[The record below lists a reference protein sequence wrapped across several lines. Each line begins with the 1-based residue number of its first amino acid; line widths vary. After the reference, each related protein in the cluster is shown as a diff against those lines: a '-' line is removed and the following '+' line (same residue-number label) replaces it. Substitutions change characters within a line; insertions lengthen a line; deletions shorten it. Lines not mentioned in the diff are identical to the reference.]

1 MKKLTYML
9 TAGLVFLLTACNKFT
24 EITPKGSN
32 LLTRVTDLDLLLNF
46 NFGAVTYFKFDD
58 VNTIIDDNYPY
69 AKNVLSIISGPKASL
84 DYAQVTY
91 DETIDRKTLTST
103 DTRYNF
109 LYSTIVNID
118 NSVLA
123 KVDQASGDP
132 VLAQRIKAE
141 ALVQRAFFHYL
152 LINLHAKA
160 YDPATAAADGG
171 VPYVKD
177 IDISSP
183 KNKVSIAEDYNN
195 MLADLDAAL
204 KLNSLPQI
212 PANNMRVGLGFAYAV
227 RTRVLL
233 AMRDYTNAL
242 NAADSSL
249 AINSN
254 IEDQRP
260 LLSTGFSA
268 GVVRAPMTP
277 LDNLFYA
284 AFGNGGPAVWTFSL
298 EFPGNFLEA
307 GAIINNSLPAGVFYP
322 ASNPISGVPTSKL
335 WFCTTYAAN
344 GAGMTTGDTWYAKA
358 ECLARRAQGTDLAD
372 AMAIVNSFRQRR
384 INPSTYQ
391 PLPAATS
398 TVQAMSYIMK
408 ASRLE
413 GIGSYRNFFNVKRWN
428 TEPAYQQ
435 TITRAISGT
444 TYTLKPGSPLYIFP
458 FPQDAVSFNKTL
470 TQNY

>member
-1 MKKLTYML
+1 MKKLTYILM
-9 TAGLVFLLTACNKFT
+9 AGLVFFQTACNKFT

-32 LLTRVTDLDLLLNF
+32 LLTRVSDLDLLLNF

-69 AKNVLSIISGPKASL
+69 AKNIVSIISGPKASL

-91 DETIDRKTLTST
+91 DETIDRKTLTTT
-103 DTRYNF
+103 DTRYDF

-123 KVDQASGDP
+123 KVDQASGDQ
-132 VLAQRIKAE
+132 VLALRIKAE
-141 ALVQRAFFHYL
+141 SLVQRAFFHYL
-152 LINLHAKA
+152 LVNLHAKA
-160 YDPATAAADGG
+160 YDPATAAKDGG
-171 VPYVKD
+171 VPYVTD
-177 IDISSP
+177 IDISKP
-183 KNKVSIAEDYNN
+183 KNKLSVADDYNN

-204 KLNSLPQI
+204 KLNSLPQV

-227 RTRVLL
+227 RARVLL
-233 AMRDYTNAL
+233 AKRDYTNAL

-260 LLSTGFSA
+260 LLSSGFSS

-277 LDNLFYA
+277 ADNLFYA

-298 EFPGNFLEA
+298 EFPASFLET
-307 GAIINNSLPAGVFYP
+307 GSIINNSLPAGVFYP
-322 ASNPISGVPTSKL
+322 GSNPVSGIAASKL

-344 GAGMTTGDTWYAKA
+344 GAGMTTADTWYAKA
-358 ECLARRAQGTDLAD
+358 ECLARRAQGSDLAD
-372 AMAIVNSFRQRR
+372 ATAIVNSFRQRR
-384 INPSTYQ
+384 INPSAYQ
-391 PLPAATS
+391 PLPSAT
-398 TVQAMSYIMK
+398 TTAQAMSYIMK

-413 GIGSYRNFFNVKRWN
+413 GLASYRNFFNVKRWN

-435 TITRAISGT
+435 IITRSINGT
-444 TYTLKPGSPLYIFP
+444 TYTLNPSSPLYIFP
-458 FPQDAVSFNKTL
+458 FPQDAVSFNTSL